1 MGASFRQ
8 DPSASSGGGAPAVL
22 TLILGLWYVASPW
35 IYGGGHSTNG
45 GTWNSVVVG
54 ILIALFAAARL
65 SNRVAIPAA
74 RWLDLVLGLWAFFSP
89 WIFGFA
95 GNQGQLINSIG
106 VGICVFVLS
115 LWGTGS
121 SRPTVIRAR

>member
-8 DPSASSGGGAPAVL
+8 EPDVTSTGGAPAVI
-22 TLILGLWYVASPW
+22 TIILGLWYVVSPW
-35 IYGGGHSTNG
+35 VYGTTHSTNG
-45 GTWNSVVVG
+45 ATWNNVVVG

-65 SNRVAIPAA
+65 RNRRAVPAA
-74 RWLDLVLGLWAFFSP
+74 RFDLILGLWAFFSP
-89 WIFGFA
+89 WIFGYT
-95 GNQGQLINSIG
+95 GNEGMLINSLAVG
-106 VGICVFVLS
+106 VCVFVLS